1 VVGAASGA
9 IAGLVAITPAAGF
22 VDPLSSIM
30 IGLIAGSLC
39 CFACSLKNKFNYDDT
54 LDVVGIHGIG
64 GLWGCIATGIFA
76 SAAYQFDG
84 LIMVQIK
91 SALATML
98 FVSVGTFIIL
108 FIVNQVFGL
117 RVDDESEAK
126 GLDLSEHSESAY
138 TD

>member
-1 VVGAASGA
+1 
-9 IAGLVAITPAAGF
+9 
-22 VDPLSSIM
+22 
-30 IGLIAGSLC
+30 
-39 CFACSLKNKFNYDDT
+39 
-54 LDVVGIHGIG
+54 
-64 GLWGCIATGIFA
+64 
-76 SAAYQFDG
+76 
-84 LIMVQIK
+84 MVQIK

-98 FVSVGTFIIL
+98 FVGVGTFIIL